1 MKKFKDVEK
10 GLYYT
15 LIGYLL
21 IVFVPILIDYISSI
35 ITGKEPSFSIRT
47 EITPIIYAFST
58 IILVII
64 TANYAKSTNEL
75 LNEQVRLRKL
85 NYSKDILEN
94 VYSPLNNALNKY
106 RLNTESLPIGRIPNN
121 YNREF
126 EALYDGILK
135 INNKYNHLINQKINN
150 RFRVVWNSWI
160 QYFNDSTLANYNILN
175 EYINLFN
182 AEITVHFNLEKKLFN
197 NLQQLGENMN
207 FDESQMESKEITK
220 IFLKAVKEEDKDFL
234 DKFNDENNL
243 IYIQKLAELEISK
256 EKSDIGTQ
264 FTLLITGISLL
275 YVSAS
280 YIFKAPS
287 YYLTVYLFLFSI
299 LLIISAKYRG
309 IFIWITGQQ
318 FSHPRIDLLNDIIL
332 QIERKLP

>member
-1 MKKFKDVEK
+1 MKKFKGVEK
-10 GLYYT
+10 GLYYI

-106 RLNTESLPIGRIPNN
+106 RLNTESPLIDRIPNN

-126 EALYDGILK
+126 EALYDDILK

-160 QYFNDSTLANYNILN
+160 QYLNDSTLANYNILN
-175 EYINLFN
+175 DYINLFN
-182 AEITVHFNLEKKLFN
+182 AEITVHFNLEKNSFN

-207 FDESQMESKEITK
+207 FDESQIESKEITK
-220 IFLKAVKEEDKDFL
+220 IFLKAVKEEKISFLNEFADK
-234 DKFNDENNL
+234 NNL

-256 EKSDIGTQ
+256 EKSDIGTR
-264 FTLLITGISLL
+264 FALLFTGISLFF
-275 YVSAS
+275 VSAS
-280 YIFKAPS
+280 ELFEVLSDFI
-287 YYLTVYLFLFSI
+287 TVYLILFSI
-299 LLIISAKYRG
+299 FLVISARHWG
-309 IFIWITGQQ
+309 FFMWITHQQ
-318 FSHPRIDLLNDIIL
+318 FPVPKINFLNDIIL